1 MGNDIDMVNHP
12 PHYTDGSVE
21 CIDAIRASMGNE
33 AYEGFLKGQVM
44 KYMWRYEKKR
54 KPAEDL
60 MKAEWYLQR
69 MIALWEE
76 YKNEN

>member
-21 CIDAIRASMGNE
+21 CIDAIRASMGDE

-60 MKAEWYLQR
+60 AKAEWYLQR

-76 YKNEN
+76 YENEG

>member
-21 CIDAIRASMGNE
+21 CIDAIRASMGDE

-44 KYMWRYEKKR
+44 KYMWRYEKNR

-60 MKAEWYLQR
+60 AKAEWYLQR
-69 MIALWEE
+69 LIALWEE
-76 YKNEN
+76 YENE

>member
-21 CIDAIRASMGNE
+21 CIDAIRASMCDE

-54 KPAEDL
+54 KPAEDRA
-60 MKAEWYLQR
+60 KAEWYLQR
-69 MIALWEE
+69 LIAIWEE
-76 YKNEN
+76 YENE

>member
-21 CIDAIRASMGNE
+21 CIDAIRASMGDE

-44 KYMWRYEKKR
+44 KYMWRYEKKQ

-60 MKAEWYLQR
+60 AKAEWYLQR
-69 MIALWEE
+69 LIALWEE
-76 YKNEN
+76 YENEN